1 MSTDPELPHGAI
13 RVPGTDRLFHR
24 NKILLVLLALLA
36 MTLMAI
42 SSINVALPSIEA
54 GIGATPTDLQ
64 WLLSGYAL
72 SFGMVLVASGRIGD
86 VLGRSSAFVVGVA
99 LFTLGSLICALVHDP
114 VLLNSAR
121 LLQGVGAG
129 IASPQV
135 NGMILQY
142 FSGHARA
149 RAFALFGLVVSFSVA
164 AAPALTGLLID
175 WLGPDLGWRASFA
188 WNVPLGIATVLAGLR
203 WLPFG
208 SERARKLARAAGER
222 TREPLD
228 LDPVGI
234 VLLSLAVL
242 CIMGPFLLKQAV
254 WFWLL
259 LVGAVLSVAWV
270 RWERWYQA
278 RGRAPMVD
286 LGLFR
291 YRSFTNGIL
300 VSGTQFLGG
309 TSVFAVLAL
318 YLQSGLAA
326 SALAAGL
333 IGLPN
338 AIASAWSSMWSGDR
352 VLQHGRRIIVG
363 AFGIYLI
370 GIVGCIVLAQF
381 INPDAAGLSFWWL
394 AIPLSLVGAAV
405 GAINSSNQTLSQVD
419 IPHAV
424 GGTAG
429 AVKQVAERIGT
440 AVGNTAITAVLF
452 SLVATSWTTAFTAAY
467 GVIALIIAAALVFAV
482 LDLRM
487 LGDGGVPATARVP

>member
-1 MSTDPELPHGAI
+1 MSADAELPAGAI
-13 RVPGTDRLFHR
+13 RVPGTDRLFYR
-24 NKILLVLLALLA
+24 KKILVVLLALLA

-42 SSINVALPSIEA
+42 SAINVALPSIESS
-54 GIGATPTDLQ
+54 IGASPTDLQ

-99 LFTLGSLICALVHDP
+99 LFTLGSLICALVDDP
-114 VLLNSAR
+114 IWLNTAR
-121 LLQGVGAG
+121 VLQGVGAG

-142 FSGHARA
+142 FSGLERA
-149 RAFALFGLVVSFSVA
+149 KAFALFGLVVSASVA
-164 AAPALTGLLID
+164 AAPMITGWLIG
-175 WLGPDLGWRASFA
+175 WLGPELGWRASFA
-188 WNVPLGIATVLAGLR
+188 WNVPIGIATVIAALR

-208 SERARKLARAAGER
+208 SEHARKLERAAGTHT
-222 TREPLD
+222 TRRID
-228 LDPVGI
+228 LDPIGI
-234 VLLSLAVL
+234 VLLSMAVL

-254 WFWLL
+254 WFSLLIAGAAL
-259 LVGAVLSVAWV
+259 LVTWV

-278 RGRAPMVD
+278 RGNEPMVD

-309 TSVFAVLAL
+309 TSIFAVLAL
-318 YLQSGLAA
+318 YLQSGLGA
-326 SALAAGL
+326 SALAAGM
-333 IGLPN
+333 IGVPN

-363 AFGIYLI
+363 AFGIYI
-370 GIVGCIVLAQF
+370 AGIVGCMVLAQF
-381 INPDAAGLSFWWL
+381 IDPAGAGLSFWWL
-394 AIPLSLVGAAV
+394 ALPLVACGLAI
-405 GAINSSNQTLSQVD
+405 GAINSCNQTLSQVD
-419 IPHAV
+419 IPPAV

-440 AVGNTAITAVLF
+440 AIGNTMITAVLF
-452 SLVATSWTTAFTAAY
+452 ALVASSWTMAFTAAY
-467 GVIALIIAAALVFAV
+467 GVIALIFVVALSFAV